1 MPSMRSPRGP
11 AARRSGYPGDAASKA
26 KQQPFTEVPPTTT
39 LLDVDEATRQLHKAK
54 TAIVQC
60 SDGTLYYLRG
70 IDAGGAVVQ
79 PLHDGGER
87 THPLSR
93 LRQLTGYD
101 RDEVGLLD
109 DPRVSLAKR
118 QRRGA

>member
-1 MPSMRSPRGP
+1 MLPRVASVALSLAVG
-11 AARRSGYPGDAASKA
+11 ARHL
-26 KQQPFTEVPPTTT
+26 PTTQA
-39 LLDVDEATRQLHKAK
+39 DEATRQLHKAK

-101 RDEVGLLD
+101 SDEVGLLD